1 MQQLNIRQ
9 MRNLLGKLDQL
20 VEQEQEIII
29 IRHKQPIARILPIQT
44 VKKRPSHAELRQLT
58 QTMSNSATLIRA
70 DRDER

>member
-1 MQQLNIRQ
+1 MQQINIRQ

-29 IRHKQPIARILPIQT
+29 IRHKQAIARILPMHT
-44 VKKRPSHAELRQLT
+44 VKKRPSHAQLRQLT
-58 QTMSNSATLIRA
+58 QTIGNSAELIRA

>member
-1 MQQLNIRQ
+1 MQQINIRQ

-29 IRHKQPIARILPIQT
+29 IRHKQAIARILPMQAA
-44 VKKRPSHAELRQLT
+44 KKRSSHAELRQLT
-58 QTMSNSATLIRA
+58 QTMSNSSELIRA

>member
-20 VEQEQEIII
+20 IEEEQEIVV
-29 IRHKQPIARILPIQT
+29 IRHKQAIARILPMQT
-44 VKKRPSHAELRQLT
+44 AKKRPCHRELRQLT
-58 QTMSNSATLIRA
+58 QPVTNSVDLIRA